1 MMMKQPYSDF
11 FRTISLILLVVL
23 LSGSLIS
30 IARAETSNQ
39 LTIANLDTSQY
50 PKISLYFWAFDST
63 GSFVKNI
70 QSSELRIHENETV
83 IAASSL
89 EMLEPGVRFITVINE
104 GPTLAN
110 RYSMVARIDKV
121 KEALLAWVQAQPATS
136 MDDFSLVNNQGSI
149 AYNQA
154 DPADWQETIT
164 SYLPNLRQATPGLAG
179 LSAALD
185 QAISSSGP
193 TRKTPAIL
201 YVTPVPEDNQV
212 DGLRE
217 LTSRAVTSGV
227 RLFIWVVGPQDYATT
242 KTAEL
247 LIQAAEDTNGDFFI
261 LSGPEDLPEISSYLD
276 PLKYVYQL
284 TYKSGVKT
292 SGTHTLKLQVR
303 RQSVALD
310 SSELPFRLTVAAPN
324 PIFLSP
330 PASITRTWVET
341 EKRREY
347 ILTPDVVEIP
357 YLLEFPDGFE
367 RDLTY
372 ARLLVDGKLADEDTA
387 LPFDSLSWDI
397 SEIQSSGSYQLK
409 VIVQDVAG
417 LQGETIEVPVEI
429 VVEEKPLSWFQRIT
443 SKFSW
448 LTFIPIA
455 LVAGS
460 AILILLIGWKTVR
473 KNLAIRSARSHRL
486 QDPVTQPVEISGEP
500 VIIASKADSPDT
512 WPRIPGDGPAL
523 ARLLL
528 LASGK
533 PGTPEKHEIP
543 IGEFEITLGS
553 DSTKAKVLLNYPL
566 VSPLHARIYLDEEK
580 KFRVADVNSTAGT
593 WLNYAPV
600 SSRGAHLEHGDVL
613 QFGRAS
619 FRFEQLGVETKR
631 LRVVRMPD
639 ED

>member
-1 MMMKQPYSDF
+1 MGLAVDPASAVT
-11 FRTISLILLVVL
+11 R
-23 LSGSLIS
+23 
-30 IARAETSNQ
+30 NQ
-39 LTIANLDTSQY
+39 LTIANLDTSHF
-50 PKISLYFWAFDST
+50 PDISLYFWAFDGT

-70 QSSELRIHENETV
+70 QGSELRIHENGTV
-83 IAASSL
+83 MPASTI
-89 EMLEPGVRFITVINE
+89 EMLEPGVRFITVVNE

-110 RYSMVARIDKV
+110 RYSMVVRIDKF
-121 KEALLAWVQAQPATS
+121 KEALLAWAQAQPATS
-136 MDDFSLVNNQGSI
+136 MDDFSLVNNQGAI
-149 AYNQA
+149 VYNQSN
-154 DPADWQETIT
+154 PADWEETIT
-164 SYLPNLRQATPGLAG
+164 NYLPNLRKATPGLAG
-179 LSAALD
+179 LSSALD

-201 YVTPVPEDNQV
+201 YITAVPEDNQE

-242 KTAEL
+242 KTGTL
-247 LIQAAEDTNGDFFI
+247 LMQAAEDTNGDFFI
-261 LSGPEDLPEISSYLD
+261 LSAAEDLPEISSYLD
-276 PLKYVYQL
+276 PLRYVYHV
-284 TYKSGVKT
+284 TYRSGIKT
-292 SGTHTLKLQVR
+292 SGRHTLKLQVR

-310 SSELPFRLTVAAPN
+310 SSDIPFQLTVASPK

-330 PASITRTWVET
+330 PATLTRTWVET

-357 YLLEFPDGFE
+357 YLLEFPDGFD
-367 RDLTY
+367 RDLEY
-372 ARLLVDGKLADEDTA
+372 ARLLVDGKLAAEDNS
-387 LPFDSLSWDI
+387 LPFDSLTWDI
-397 SEIQSSGSYQLK
+397 SEIQASGSYQLK
-409 VIVQDVAG
+409 VVVQDVVG
-417 LQGETIEVPVEI
+417 LKGETIEVPVDI
-429 VVEEKPLSWFQRIT
+429 VVAEKPLTWFQRLT
-443 SKFSW
+443 AKFSW

-460 AILILLIGWKTVR
+460 TVLILLIGWKTVR
-473 KNLAIRSARSHRL
+473 KNLAFRSARSHRL
-486 QDPVTQPVEISGEP
+486 QDPVTQPVEISGES
-500 VIIASKADSPDT
+500 VILASKADSPDA

-543 IGEFEITLGS
+543 ISEFEITLGS

-580 KFRVADVNSTAGT
+580 KFRVADLNSAAGT

-631 LRVVRMPD
+631 LRVVRLPD
-639 ED
+639 EE